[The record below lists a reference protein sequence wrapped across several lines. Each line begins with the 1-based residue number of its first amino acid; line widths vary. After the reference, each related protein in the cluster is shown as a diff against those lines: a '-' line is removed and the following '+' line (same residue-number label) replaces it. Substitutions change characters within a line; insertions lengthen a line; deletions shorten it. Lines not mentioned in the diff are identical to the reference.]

1 MFSDSETI
9 ESNDQIE
16 EETKV
21 GSKNTIDDECIK
33 GENTEKELSKEAI
46 MKKSLIRAIETK
58 KQLLELKRRELALLE
73 EEIKNLED
81 LRATMEK

>member
-1 MFSDSETI
+1 
-9 ESNDQIE
+9 
-16 EETKV
+16 
-21 GSKNTIDDECIK
+21 
-33 GENTEKELSKEAI
+33 

-73 EEIKNLED
+73 EEIKDLED